1 MLHLR
6 NQSGGELSIKTE
18 QHEIC
23 GQRTVLYLQGFD
35 GDRPGLGEIRR
46 VLVSHSACPIPGL
59 GFQFVPGNSGAK
71 TGRIK
76 KEKNEK
82 HGIFQGKGGVRGRR
96 NGGENAR
103 LRSAMVV
110 AEARKEMMKRVPRV
124 VSRNTV
130 VASAAAMGFFL
141 LRGLEHSRGLVWS
154 GLIGGGGRQEASKA
168 KAKAKAKAKTG

>member
-59 GFQFVPGNSGAK
+59 GFQFVPENSGAK

-82 HGIFQGKGGVRGRR
+82 HGIFQGKGGVREEKWGRECTPEIGD
-96 NGGENAR
+96 GGGGGQEGDD
-103 LRSAMVV
+103 
-110 AEARKEMMKRVPRV
+110 EARAEGSLQEYRRG
-124 VSRNTV
+124 VSSGHGV
-130 VASAAAMGFFL
+130 FSVAWLGTL
-141 LRGLEHSRGLVWS
+141 TWS
-154 GLIGGGGRQEASKA
+154 GLV
-168 KAKAKAKAKTG
+168 